1 MDTLGK
7 RMAAMRE
14 RAGITQQKLAE
25 AADLSVSSIQKWER
39 EEVENIGLK
48 QLNSIAAALSVFLS
62 ATNNT
67 VLLELLG
74 LPEQKEQAGA
84 A

>member
-1 MDTLGK
+1 
-7 RMAAMRE
+7 MAAMRE